1 MLVLVD
7 DGVKLLVVLRSI
19 LAAHDGLDVSLV
31 AGLIVV
37 ENAAGMS
44 VPHAVMHVFRAIL
57 ATLDDLH
64 VLIVTQSALRA
75 VI

>member
-1 MLVLVD
+1 M
-7 DGVKLLVVLRSI
+7 
-19 LAAHDGLDVSLV
+19 SLV

-37 ENAAGMS
+37 EHAARMTI
-44 VPHAVMHVFRAIL
+44 PHAVMHVFRAVL

-64 VLIVTQSALRA
+64 VLVVTQPALRA